1 MDLSNLKSQLAEKL
15 TGRVAILCVGSRSRG
30 DDIFGPLVAKRISGK
45 LKSQVY
51 DAENVPENYLGK
63 IAKSDPDVVLLID
76 AAHFDGSPGQIRLLD
91 PQDLDES
98 SFSTHSASLKLIEDY
113 FLAECNAKVMM
124 LAVQPVHVNFGAPPS
139 PEIVTA
145 VDSVVDMLT
154 EILSYNLSQSSESS
168 IIPTNMLSRTART
181 LR

>member
-1 MDLSNLKSQLAEKL
+1 MDSKDLKSQLQASL
-15 TGRVAILCVGSRSRG
+15 TGKVAILCVGSVSRG
-30 DDIFGPLVAKRISGK
+30 DDIFGPLVAKRLSGK
-45 LKSQVY
+45 VTAEVI

-63 IAKSDPDVVLLID
+63 IAKSNPDFVLLID
-76 AAHFDGSPGQIRLLD
+76 AAHFGDSPGQLRLLD

-98 SFSTHSASLKLIEDY
+98 SFSTHGASLKLIEDY
-113 FLAECNAKVMM
+113 FRAECNAKVMM

-154 EILSYNLSQSSESS
+154 EILG
-168 IIPTNMLSRTART
+168 
-181 LR
+181 